1 MYNEG
6 VERLKESKMIDDSNE
21 IVSPRHNRTDELA
34 ETGRCTRPT
43 QTESQDW
50 EGKMD
55 IGSHP
60 SQHAIC
66 NWKSLAKE
74 NSFLSW
80 SVTGYINIHE
90 GRKAADTE
98 IVANTKWSPWWVF
111 FVNFSFC
118 FGTFLVLSVFCLFD
132 LIFFSFVVLLWLFWK
147 KEHNEVGWI
156 GRCVLLWRAER
167 GKQSDQNTL
176 YEKIIKTLYFRVSI
190 YLLASVY

>member
-80 SVTGYINIHE
+80 SVTGYINIRE

-98 IVANTKWSPWWVF
+98 IVANTKWSPWWFFFFLWTFCFVLALFLSYLF
-111 FVNFSFC
+111 FVCLIWFF
-118 FGTFLVLSVFCLFD
+118 FLC
-132 LIFFSFVVLLWLFWK
+132 
-147 KEHNEVGWI
+147 
-156 GRCVLLWRAER
+156 C
-167 GKQSDQNTL
+167 
-176 YEKIIKTLYFRVSI
+176 
-190 YLLASVY
+190 ASVIVLKERT